1 MNTRVI
7 APVIAALA
15 VATLAGCGSSGD
27 AATTAASV
35 VTVTR
40 TVAPSTTA
48 PTPAATETTT
58 VEETTEVTTDEAGDT
73 TATPVRS
80 TPTGQQGT
88 GVSAYVGRYQR
99 HESLMTLDADQTG
112 DINEGASAADG
123 EEWATTWRPTG
134 EGITITYQRKLKQ
147 YGKGLEAG
155 LRPGL
160 SFSAHFTTST
170 VGKPLLFTSPVG
182 TEISAV
188 GWCRSTPDGYS
199 PECGA

>member
-15 VATLAGCGSSGD
+15 IATLAGCGSSGD
-27 AATTAASV
+27 TATTAASV

-48 PTPAATETTT
+48 PTPVATETATTT
-58 VEETTEVTTDEAGDT
+58 VDETTGEAGDT
-73 TATPVRS
+73 TATQVRS
-80 TPTGQQGT
+80 TPTGQLGT
-88 GVSAYVGRYQR
+88 GASAYVGRYQR

-112 DINEGASAADG
+112 YINEGASAADG